1 MGDLTDEISQLLKAG
16 IKVRFNGYDINSEWD
31 MQGQLLTE
39 DDCCMRDYIEDDEG
53 RYVQVNFDILREF

>member
-16 IKVRFNGYDINSEWD
+16 IKVRFNGYDINSELD